1 MEIPVI
7 ICDDNRQALKKMEEM
22 LTVSENMLEENDYMD
37 QIILKFIK
45 TDSYERA
52 CEAIKQMEIKYG
64 LYFLDIELSKDKKK
78 HTGIDLAE
86 QIKKIDKYA
95 KIIFVTNYKDMA
107 FLTYQ
112 RRIGAVD
119 YIIKS
124 NNQVNMQRRLND
136 TLEDIIRNYSQEKNN
151 DTISYRLGSR
161 IITINLNN
169 LIYIETSTMPHKLN
183 FVKDNG
189 ISFIKGNLKE
199 FENNPKLLR
208 ISQSCII
215 NPQKIKEID
224 IRNNNVIL
232 SNGDRI
238 KYSRMMRQIMRNWHM
253 AE

>member
-1 MEIPVI
+1 MEVPVI
-7 ICDDNRQALKKMEEM
+7 ICDDNKQALNKMEEM
-22 LTVSENMLEENDYMD
+22 LTRSENMLEENDYVN
-37 QIILKFIK
+37 QITLKFIK
-45 TDSYERA
+45 ATSYEKVY
-52 CEAIKQMEIKYG
+52 EVITQMKIKYG
-64 LYFLDIELSKDKKK
+64 LYFLDIELSEDKKK

-124 NNQVNMQRRLND
+124 NNQADMQKRLND
-136 TLEDIIRNYSQEKNN
+136 TLEDIIRNYSQEKSD

-161 IITINLNN
+161 IITINLDN

-183 FVKDNG
+183 FVKDSG
-189 ISFIKGNLKE
+189 ISFIKGSLKE
-199 FENNPKLLR
+199 FEDNPKLLR

-215 NPQKIKEID
+215 NPRKIRQID
-224 IRNNNVIL
+224 IKKNDLIL

-253 AE
+253 A